1 MPVLKG
7 FLCLTHVSS
16 WMDGSCRFCCCWWCE
31 CCGVS
36 CCCCAE
42 RLVSL
47 PPSSD
52 RRSTSPPLL
61 LPPSAVDG
69 VVRRSTIGG
78 ACWMPCECSIKRSA
92 SSSSSLERSLD
103 RRGPA
108 TGDGAS
114 VEAGLD
120 MVESGLDDQP
130 CPGQK
135 AQHDLRGRR

>member
-1 MPVLKG
+1 
-7 FLCLTHVSS
+7 
-16 WMDGSCRFCCCWWCE
+16 
-31 CCGVS
+31 
-36 CCCCAE
+36 
-42 RLVSL
+42 
-47 PPSSD
+47 
-52 RRSTSPPLL
+52 
-61 LPPSAVDG
+61 
-69 VVRRSTIGG
+69 
-78 ACWMPCECSIKRSA
+78 MPCECSIKRSA